1 MNHLLKELNI
11 HTSIASSMIHK
22 IQQKETIDILEKYEI
37 PVLKEL
43 NNILNLDANDLCMIV
58 HDRRMAYVEKVRKYS
73 NGGRGFIDL
82 SSDQDDT
89 ANLSHGITAIYRVMD
104 KIDKIIFEKM
114 NVIKEKEKENYEN
127 HMCNMIT
134 MGLITIPL
142 LYIFFL

>member
-37 PVLKEL
+37 SVLKEL
-43 NNILNLDANDLCMIV
+43 NNILNQDANDLCMIV

-73 NGGRGFIDL
+73 NGGRGFIDF

-114 NVIKEKEKENYEN
+114 NVIKEKENNYEN
-127 HMCNMIT
+127 HMCKMIT
-134 MGLITIPL
+134 MVLITIPL
-142 LYIFFL
+142 LYIIL